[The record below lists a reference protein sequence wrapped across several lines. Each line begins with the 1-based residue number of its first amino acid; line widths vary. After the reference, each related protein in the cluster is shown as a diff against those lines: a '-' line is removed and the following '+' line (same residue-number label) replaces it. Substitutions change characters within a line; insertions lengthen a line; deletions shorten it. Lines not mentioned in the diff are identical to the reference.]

1 MFPILVCSTVLCL
14 LCHILDD
21 NTFFDFLLNV
31 SILWKLLAALRHP
44 DSSTSCSIWGS
55 GLSCWNMRDF
65 PRKIHWLDGSFVV
78 LKPVYSFQ
86 YWWCLP
92 RFSSCQFNGHW
103 FTSKPSYP
111 CSTDGDSWKSSWVF
125 YKKSP
130 DSLNFFVTSYTV
142 DDEIFKVFIIFCWGT
157 LLWKC
162 STISRFGGFFQI
174 FLCSYLHK
182 RNSKH
187 AIYTQLCYCFVHK

>member
-55 GLSCWNMRDF
+55 GLSCWNMRDL

-111 CSTDGDSWKSSWVF
+111 CSTDGDSWKSSWVPALISTT
-125 YKKSP
+125 KSCP
-130 DSLNFFVTSYTV
+130 FLMQCFIKNLQILWISLWHH
-142 DDEIFKVFIIFCWGT
+142 I
-157 LLWKC
+157 L
-162 STISRFGGFFQI
+162 
-174 FLCSYLHK
+174 
-182 RNSKH
+182 
-187 AIYTQLCYCFVHK
+187 